1 MHLVPLRQGAS
12 FGQMSTIIP
21 EKRNSM
27 MPHKGPKKGRIDRGD
42 YLLQR
47 RIIGLFFFAVVIP
60 GLILCIM
67 VIRATNREQAF
78 LEKQFQTAFEAE
90 TSPVVSNIKKLLA
103 DIQTQLDSTAPAAV
117 SDIRNDLS
125 RWKRGSTAVSIPF
138 LFLRAGAF
146 QWPVDS
152 PTIAS
157 VEELDFLKFNIDFFL
172 DRKTIEIYTP
182 IPATPIQNGKSAS
195 PVEKLGIQD
204 FGRHPPVMKAGIDP
218 LFFLGY
224 LLTAGTGGGELS
236 LRERMAIYEKI
247 KAGSKGASSAAKKA
261 RPVFKE
267 SLPYIKESVKFSQI
281 IAGKSSG
288 ILSRIVDERIMLIYW
303 KKIDG
308 NRIVGCALREDWLRM
323 RIAEFMPPTVSATRV
338 LTILDQNEKPIRY
351 SEIVARYVTEGEQF
365 YSQEITSMLPKWRV
379 AVYLAD
385 PSIIASKASART
397 VGIGVLVAILF
408 LTLVVG
414 GTVVIR
420 ALQSELTMARQRTTF
435 VANVSHE
442 LKTPLTSIR
451 LFAELLREKRQ
462 PDPEKQR
469 QYFDIMVSETERLT
483 RLINNVLD
491 FSRTQRGG
499 RRYSMRP
506 LDLVGLCR
514 ETVENQR
521 LRLEHSGF
529 TVAFEHP
536 AAEAVYTIDA
546 EAIKQV
552 LLNLLSN
559 AEKYSPKEKWVK
571 VSVAATSSAITIHVL
586 DHGIGV
592 PEKDEE
598 NIFKPFFRVDDS
610 LTAAVRGTGL
620 GLTISRQIIQDH
632 GGDIL
637 YKSNKPLGSDFT
649 IMLPLEKE

>member
-267 SLPYIKESVKFSQI
+267 SLPYIKES
-281 IAGKSSG
+281 
-288 ILSRIVDERIMLIYW
+288 
-303 KKIDG
+303 
-308 NRIVGCALREDWLRM
+308 
-323 RIAEFMPPTVSATRV
+323 
-338 LTILDQNEKPIRY
+338 
-351 SEIVARYVTEGEQF
+351 
-365 YSQEITSMLPKWRV
+365 
-379 AVYLAD
+379 
-385 PSIIASKASART
+385 
-397 VGIGVLVAILF
+397 
-408 LTLVVG
+408 
-414 GTVVIR
+414 
-420 ALQSELTMARQRTTF
+420 
-435 VANVSHE
+435 
-442 LKTPLTSIR
+442 
-451 LFAELLREKRQ
+451 REKAA
-462 PDPEKQR
+462 
-469 QYFDIMVSETERLT
+469 
-483 RLINNVLD
+483 
-491 FSRTQRGG
+491 
-499 RRYSMRP
+499 
-506 LDLVGLCR
+506 
-514 ETVENQR
+514 
-521 LRLEHSGF
+521 
-529 TVAFEHP
+529 AFCP
-536 AAEAVYTIDA
+536 G
-546 EAIKQV
+546 
-552 LLNLLSN
+552 
-559 AEKYSPKEKWVK
+559 
-571 VSVAATSSAITIHVL
+571 SST
-586 DHGIGV
+586 
-592 PEKDEE
+592 
-598 NIFKPFFRVDDS
+598 N
-610 LTAAVRGTGL
+610 
-620 GLTISRQIIQDH
+620 
-632 GGDIL
+632 
-637 YKSNKPLGSDFT
+637 GSC
-649 IMLPLEKE
+649 